1 MVGRSRVRAT
11 RLRKVEDWPMAG
23 TPLWCELCDRD
34 PIKWTS
40 VLDAAQHW
48 ALRIETCQQAECE
61 ASHDLS
67 AGEDWLAVA
76 RIAEQRGEL
85 YSARP
90 WLRRGASQ

>member
-48 ALRIETCQQAECE
+48 ALRIETCQQADG
-61 ASHDLS
+61 SVTVP
-67 AGEDWLAVA
+67 AVLQPYLKTE
-76 RIAEQRGEL
+76 R
-85 YSARP
+85 
-90 WLRRGASQ
+90 LRA

>member
-1 MVGRSRVRAT
+1 
-11 RLRKVEDWPMAG
+11 MAG

-61 ASHDLS
+61 ASRDLS
-67 AGEDWLAVA
+67 AAEDWSGIASKMVQRHGVYIPREVA
-76 RIAEQRGEL
+76 
-85 YSARP
+85 S
-90 WLRRGASQ
+90 